1 VSDVV
6 LRARGLALGYGERTV
21 LAGVDLEVRAGE
33 FWCWIGPNGCG
44 KTTLLRA
51 VLGDLAPRAGTLER
65 GPALR
70 DRTRLGAVPQRCAL
84 EPSLPTTVREFVGL
98 GLVRSAVPRREAA
111 AAIAAALGRVGLAG
125 QARESFWSLSG
136 GQRQRAMLA
145 RALVRRPELLLLDE
159 PTEGLDVT
167 TREGLLDTLA
177 ELRRDGS
184 LTLIV
189 ITHHLE
195 LARSVATHV
204 ALFGASGL
212 EAGPRDTVLRPGALE
227 RAFGPAGLAVA

>member
-1 VSDVV
+1 M
-6 LRARGLALGYGERTV
+6 RACGLALGYGEGSV
-21 LAGVDLEVRAGE
+21 VAGVDLTIHAGE

-51 VLGDLAPRAGTLER
+51 VLGELGPRAGVLER

-70 DRTRLGAVPQRCAL
+70 DRRRVGLVPQRCGL
-84 EPSLPTTVREFVGL
+84 EPSLPTTVREFVEL
-98 GLVRSAVPRREAA
+98 GLVRAGIPRRMHRD
-111 AAIAAALGRVGLAG
+111 AIARALARVGLAERG
-125 QARESFWSLSG
+125 RESFWALSG

-145 RALVRRPELLLLDE
+145 RALVRRPALLLLDE

-167 TREGLLDTLA
+167 TREGLLDTIA
-177 ELRRDGS
+177 ELRRDGD
-184 LTLIV
+184 LTLVV

-204 ALFGASGL
+204 ALFGRGGV
-212 EAGPRDTVLRPGALE
+212 EAGARDAVLRPGALE